1 MDKSDAVDGPSNSQ
15 SVLNSLIGHYPGV
28 FLAFDWH
35 FLLLHGRYKIYI
47 MIPIDL
53 ESFSNAPPFVLRKK
67 GKGKRLIP
75 RTEFRSSLRL
85 GKGFEG
91 LGINTETM
99 DDSANAG

>member
-28 FLAFDWH
+28 FQAFDWH

-53 ESFSNAPPFVLRKK
+53 ERFQMLHPSFYPKK
-67 GKGKRLIP
+67 GKKKAH
-75 RTEFRSSLRL
+75 T
-85 GKGFEG
+85 
-91 LGINTETM
+91 
-99 DDSANAG
+99 